1 MTADVRPLTLVT
13 TAPKKLQRMVAGDT
27 VAADTLP
34 AATTSV
40 QGALSAADK
49 VKIDAI
55 ASDISTAVAAEAVL
69 RAADVD
75 SEETARIAAD
85 AAIQAELDAHEG
97 SGGAA
102 HAAATEAAAGFL
114 SAADKTQLVDLARV
128 RELLAQSRDV
138 APDDDTSVETLAV
151 FGQGRW
157 RAGTDTTGFT
167 GLYFYAE
174 MPSSFGGTIPNA
186 FASTSDIALYS
197 PIGVPN
203 TGAPASNAPAN
214 TEATVNAS
222 MYWDDGIP
230 IPPNAF
236 TGGAMLEVDLFGQIK
251 IGRAGVL
258 YLVLDPDGDVR
269 LSYAGNNSTLATETH
284 KVLGAVS
291 GSTIGTPATVTDS
304 GGDMLFTLTAHGLV
318 DDQLVWVGTADRTVG
333 IMPDLAEAGY
343 YYVDKVTNDT
353 FKLSTT
359 PVAGANYVA
368 WNPSPGES
376 DEVYITTSTSS
387 GSWKQI
393 KLAFNLATNTQGTPA
408 DFVPVRIRIVG
419 CAEGRGALDTEDGV
433 LWYVTMDTFEVSD
446 RVGTTTTTAVVTEGA
461 SASKTWKAAAQRT
474 SPGKGQSG
482 SSIWPTAAP
491 LLFAST
497 SYDGSGTDSFLTT
510 AYDYGG
516 QWDEIMTSADITA
529 SVPLRSFTS
538 SQNHVDAT
546 TTLLSVGGTVC
557 GEVIEVLN
565 GRRILRYRPFSE
577 AVRIKSGDT
586 VDYAVYKYVASTWS
600 AVSGATGSFTAGG
613 VRLGPQTTQLAI
625 RAAMSGDQDGTNVL
639 DIRGGVARL
648 TRNRKR

>member
-1 MTADVRPLTLVT
+1 MTADIRPLKLLT
-13 TAPKKLQRMVAGDT
+13 TAPKKLQRMESGDT
-27 VAADTLP
+27 VAADVLP

-40 QGALSAADK
+40 QGALSASDK
-49 VKIDAI
+49 TKLDGIAASAAALTSSTPAAI
-55 ASDISTAVAAEAVL
+55 AAAGTVGVGTTAARSDHVHAHGAQAGGTAH
-69 RAADVD
+69 DV
-75 SEETARIAAD
+75 
-85 AAIQAELDAHEG
+85 
-97 SGGAA
+97 
-102 HAAATEAAAGFL
+102 ATEATAGFL

-214 TEATVNAS
+214 TEAAINAS

-236 TGGAMLEVDLFGQIK
+236 TGGAMLEIDLFGQIK

-269 LSYAGNNSTLATETH
+269 LSYAGNNTTTAAEAH

-291 GSTIGTPATVTDS
+291 GSTIGTPAVVSNS

-318 DDQLVWVGTADRTVG
+318 DDQLVWVSTADRTVG
-333 IMPDLAEAGY
+333 IMPDLEEAGY
-343 YYVDKVTNDT
+343 YYVDRISADT

-359 PVAGANYVA
+359 PVAGATYVP
-368 WNPSPGES
+368 WNPTPGES
-376 DEVYITTSTSS
+376 DQVYITTSTSS
-387 GSWKQI
+387 GSWKQV
-393 KLAFNLATNTQGTPA
+393 KLAFTLTTSTSNS

-419 CAEGRGALDTEDGV
+419 CADGRGALDTEDGV

-446 RVGTTTTTAVVTEGA
+446 RIGTTTTTAVVTEGA
-461 SASKTWKAAAQRT
+461 TASKTWKAAAQRT
-474 SPGKGQSG
+474 SPGKGQNG

-497 SYDGSGTDSFLTT
+497 NFDGSGTDSFLTT
-510 AYDYGG
+510 AYEYGG
-516 QWDEIMTSADITA
+516 QWDEIMTTADITA

-586 VDYAVYKYVASTWS
+586 VDFAVYKQVSGTWS
-600 AVSGATGSFTAGG
+600 AVAGATGSFTAGG

-625 RAAMSGDQDGTNVL
+625 RAAMSGAQNGVNVL